1 MSARSTAQ
9 RGSRNRDVTTRGL
22 RGRARDA
29 RAYVEPI
36 RYKPAYTRQP
46 LVKRIGGQ
54 PSLGDVALSTMSGFL
69 LELPLLTEA
78 GRFL

>member
-1 MSARSTAQ
+1 M
-9 RGSRNRDVTTRGL
+9 
-22 RGRARDA
+22 
-29 RAYVEPI
+29 EPI

-78 GRFL
+78 GRFVTIVSQAVTKYLEENRENGRSATTP

>member
-1 MSARSTAQ
+1 
-9 RGSRNRDVTTRGL
+9 
-22 RGRARDA
+22 
-29 RAYVEPI
+29 VEPI